1 MMDIWTTALLVCL
14 IFLFG
19 FFTGG
24 YACERWSAKARKED
38 VQAAQSEHVALAS
51 DIERVIVAAES
62 RLWPRHGDDDQEVM
76 L

>member
-1 MMDIWTTALLVCL
+1 MDIWTTALLVCL

-24 YACERWSAKARKED
+24 YACERWSAKNRKEEAQP
-38 VQAAQSEHVALAS
+38 VQSEHVALAS
-51 DIERVIVAAES
+51 AIEREIATAE
-62 RLWPRHGDDDQEVM
+62 RLLRMRRGDDGQEAR